1 MNLRPLHDRVLIK
14 PEKNPEQTDSGL
26 WLSEHKKPEQTGTVV
41 AVGTCEHPRKAQA
54 ELHADFLETK
64 IDGFAVSRGFSVS
77 ETAVL
82 LRELVARAPLVKEGD
97 YVVFG
102 WNVGQEI
109 RIDDETYLL
118 MRETDILCV
127 LEGEPA

>member
-1 MNLRPLHDRVLIK
+1 MNLRPLRDRVLIK
-14 PEKNPEQTDSGL
+14 PERNPEQTDSGL

-41 AVGTCEHPRKAQA
+41 AVGACEHPRRAEAHEIAKHLSDWFDDDGGAVTKA
-54 ELHADFLETK
+54 
-64 IDGFAVSRGFSVS
+64 ID
-77 ETAVL
+77 L
-82 LRELVARAPLVKEGD
+82 LRELTRPAPLVKEGD

-109 RIDDETYLL
+109 RVDDETYLL

-127 LEGEPA
+127 LEAETVT

>member
-1 MNLRPLHDRVLIK
+1 MHDRVLIK
-14 PEKNPEQTDSGL
+14 PEKNPEQTESGL

-41 AVGTCEHPRKAQA
+41 AVGACEHSRKIEVEALLEKYGY
-54 ELHADFLETK
+54 ELDDHEA
-64 IDGFAVSRGFSVS
+64 A
-77 ETAVL
+77 L
-82 LRELVARAPLVKEGD
+82 LRSLVRPAPLVKEGD

>member
-1 MNLRPLHDRVLIK
+1 MHLRPLHDRVLIK
-14 PEKNPEQTDSGL
+14 PEKNPEQTESGL

-41 AVGTCEHPRKAQA
+41 AVGACEHPRRAEAECMAQA
-54 ELHADFLETK
+54 VETVTTEFMSGAAILHQA
-64 IDGFAVSRGFSVS
+64 A
-77 ETAVL
+77 AL
-82 LRELVARAPLVKEGD
+82 LRGLTPAAPLVKEGD

-109 RIDDETYLL
+109 RIDDDTYLL